1 MEEKSLSIS
10 SILSLSKIPDPPT
23 LMGPERYQ
31 YASLKPFIETNC
43 PNGGIIFDIGCGSGR
58 LGAKIAFDKD
68 SYLIQADLFDD
79 RDALLKD
86 TKVTFLQLE
95 KTQPPQFDSQYHKTA
110 DAVLLVN
117 VLQNIIYPENT
128 PLKSKIQ
135 FLRSLIPLLK
145 PGGKILIDISH
156 PSGDYLRNN
165 YSFRE
170 LVNTDEELKNR
181 LVFSQ

>member
-1 MEEKSLSIS
+1 MEEKGLPIS

-43 PNGGIIFDIGCGSGR
+43 PDGGIIFDIGCGSGR

-68 SYLIQADLFDD
+68 SYLIQADIFDD

-86 TKVTFLQLE
+86 TKIKFLQLE
-95 KTQPPQFDSQYHKTA
+95 KTQPPQFDSQYRSTA
-110 DAVLLVN
+110 NSILLVN
-117 VLQNIIYPENT
+117 VLQHVIYPGNT
-128 PLKSKIQ
+128 PLESKMQ

-145 PGGKILIDISH
+145 PGEKILIDISH
-156 PSGDYLRNN
+156 PSGNYLKNDS
-165 YSFRE
+165 SFKE
-170 LVNTDEELKNR
+170 LVDADEELKNR
-181 LVFSQ
+181 LVFSE